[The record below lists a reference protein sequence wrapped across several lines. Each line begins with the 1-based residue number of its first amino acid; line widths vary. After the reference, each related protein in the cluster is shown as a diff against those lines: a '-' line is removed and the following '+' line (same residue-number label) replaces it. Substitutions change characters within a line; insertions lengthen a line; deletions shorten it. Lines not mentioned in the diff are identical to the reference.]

1 MLALP
6 LCAPTAMSGG
16 SRFSTSFQHLV
27 LSLSW
32 VLDSLICIYRNI
44 SLVLFLRIRSLHPLG
59 SPRKRPPLQL
69 KCPDKAAPYSCAL
82 MTAGASALARTW
94 IWFIWMQVVTE
105 SFLPWLGSNFS
116 LLWLVSFIKKKKS
129 FQRKWRGKGPDTSIP
144 ECSRAFIHT
153 KVLQSVRESKQL
165 LRTLTCWRAK
175 NI

>member
-6 LCAPTAMSGG
+6 LCIPTTKSRS

-32 VLDSLICIYRNI
+32 VLDSLICMYRSI
-44 SLVLFLRIRSLHPLG
+44 SLVLFLGIGSLYPLG

-69 KCPDKAAPYSCAL
+69 KCPDKGAPYSCAL

-94 IWFIWMQVVTE
+94 IWFIWMQVATK
-105 SFLPWLGSNFS
+105 SFLPWLGSDLS
-116 LLWLVSFIKKKKS
+116 LLWLVSLKKKS
-129 FQRKWRGKGPDTSIP
+129 FQRKWRAKGPDTSIP

-153 KVLQSVRESKQL
+153 KVLQSVGESKQL
-165 LRTLTCWRAK
+165 LRSFTCWGAK